1 MKNSLVL
8 AGLLLILPIA
18 GCHGDFLSNPF
29 SPYGNASPDT
39 PRGRCERAAY
49 NDPVVKDMLAKEAGG
64 GSMPEYWVQKVED
77 AKRAA
82 VHGAERRVRCGGRRR
97 TAQTMSG
104 PARHPIGHHGGVSV
118 AARFPASGPLGI
130 RCEACP
136 TSPCCGTLRCPIRS
150 PDTLSPQSG
159 RCSP

>member
-82 VHGAERRVRCGGRRR
+82 VQRCMEQNGGSD
-97 TAQTMSG
+97 AG
-104 PARHPIGHHGGVSV
+104 GGVE
-118 AARFPASGPLGI
+118 RLK
-130 RCEACP
+130 R
-136 TSPCCGTLRCPIRS
+136 
-150 PDTLSPQSG
+150 
-159 RCSP
+159 